1 MDVKHHVY
9 LLYAAAD
16 DDDDDNDDDD
26 DDDDEVGLMS
36 LGVGLTVLLLGTK
49 LPKREA
55 VSWRQETGFCLFT
68 S

>member
-1 MDVKHHVY
+1 MFTYFMQLPTVMMMMMMMMW
-9 LLYAAAD
+9 
-16 DDDDDNDDDD
+16 
-26 DDDDEVGLMS
+26 GLMS